1 MEIKDFIDTFG
12 VEPLYIFSAPARVN
26 IIGEHIDYN
35 GGHVLPCAISLY
47 TKALVGKRSDEN
59 IRLYSENTKT
69 SVLADL
75 NQLKY
80 DENLGWA
87 NYPLGIFYIL
97 ISRGYHLPFGLD
109 IYYSSNIPL
118 ASGLSSSASILD
130 LTAYIC
136 NEIYT
141 LELDRKDIAMIALEA
156 ERKYNGLNCGVMDQA
171 IIALGKKNT
180 CLYLDTFRF
189 LHRYIPL
196 NLLDYSLVVM
206 KTNKPRVLTESKY
219 NERVEECQKA
229 LSLLKKY
236 YIINNLCDLKT
247 RDLPRI
253 EKLLNDDLLYR
264 RVKHCVT
271 EEERVNKFVLALED
285 NDISELGR
293 LLNESHESLKNDYEV
308 TGLHLDTLCEAARK
322 VAVGARMTGAG
333 FSGCAIALV
342 KTKKIPELSRV
353 VQKEYKEKTGLDAEC
368 LTITIVD
375 GPKGELLGY

>member
-1 MEIKDFIDTFG
+1 MEIKDFITTFG
-12 VEPLYIFSAPARVN
+12 SEPEFIFSAPARVN
-26 IIGEHIDYN
+26 LIGEHIDYN

-47 TKALVGKRSDEN
+47 TEALVGKRKDEN

-69 SVLADL
+69 TVIADL
-75 NQLKY
+75 NHLEY
-80 DENLGWA
+80 DSNLGWA

-97 ISRGYHLPFGLD
+97 INKGYHLPFGLD

-136 NEIYT
+136 NNIYN
-141 LELDRKDIAMIALEA
+141 LELDGKDIALIALDA

-171 IIALGKKNT
+171 IIAMAKRNT

-189 LHRYIPL
+189 QHRYIPL
-196 NLLDYSLVVM
+196 NLLDYSIVVI

-229 LSLLKKY
+229 LSILKKY
-236 YIINNLCDLKT
+236 YIINNLCDLRS

-253 EKLLNDDLLYR
+253 EKLLNNDLLFR
-264 RVKHCVT
+264 RVRHCIT

-285 NDISELGR
+285 NDITELGK

-308 TGLHLDTLCEAARK
+308 TGLHLDTIVDAARK

-342 KTKKIPELSRV
+342 KTKKIPELTRV
-353 VQKEYKEKTGLDAEC
+353 IAKDYKEKTGLDSEC
-368 LTITIVD
+368 ISINIVD
-375 GPKGELLGY
+375 GPKGEMLG

>member
-47 TKALVGKRSDEN
+47 TKALVGKRADESF
-59 IRLYSENTKT
+59 RLYSENTKST
-69 SVLADL
+69 VLVEMSNL
-75 NQLKY
+75 EY
-80 DENLGWA
+80 DETRGWA

-97 ISRGYHLPFGLD
+97 KSKGYHLPFGLD

-141 LELDRKDIAMIALEA
+141 LELDRKDIAMISLEA

-236 YIINNLCDLKT
+236 YIINNLCDLKS

-285 NDISELGR
+285 NDITELGR

-308 TGLHLDTLCEAARK
+308 TGMHLDTLCEAARK

-353 VQKEYKEKTGLDAEC
+353 VAKEYKEKTGLDAEC
-368 LTITIVD
+368 IQISIVD
-375 GPKGELLGY
+375 GPKGELLG